1 MQSGKADEPL
11 RTHVTPLTAVSRRIA
26 QTYFINASTI
36 ELMET
41 TLENE
46 ARKLEMRALATTEIE
61 AVAGGMLFA
70 PPIIGDRRVVGCG
83 TMVILDNILKRFF
96 PRS

>member
-1 MQSGKADEPL
+1 MDEPL
-11 RTHVTPLTAVSRRIA
+11 PMHVTPLTAAPSGIA
-26 QTYFINASTI
+26 QNSFIDASTI
-36 ELMET
+36 ELMER

-46 ARKLEMRALATTEIE
+46 ARKLEMRSLAAIEIE

-70 PPIIGDRRVVGCG
+70 TPIIGDRRVVGCG
-83 TMVILDNILKRFF
+83 TMAILDNILKRFS